1 MLMASPITLIRVRPS
16 GNAVFALPYCAYRPS
31 FVMR

>member
-1 MLMASPITLIRVRPS
+1 MAIPILSIRVRKS
-16 GNAVFALPYCAYRPS
+16 GDAVFALPYCAYRPS